1 MDQNQIDKYYHGFL
15 TKRDV
20 EPLLKNDGDFLIRK
34 TDWKDI
40 ITLSLDV
47 CTNNGI
53 KHFMINQNANGDIYI
68 EKIKKKTINE
78 LIKWYLLTKTP
89 LTQRSQVV
97 LKNGIP
103 RPNWLVNN
111 AQVKMIKKLGEGAFG
126 EVYCG
131 EYTDSSDHVHLV
143 AIKTMH
149 DKASRVAR
157 FSFLKEAR
165 IMRKFD
171 HPNITHIFGVVADQL
186 PLLLLMEL
194 CEGGSTLSFLRKNRG
209 MIVPRLKLRFI
220 TESASGLQYLEKNNC
235 IHRDIAARNCLLTRN
250 YHIKLSDFGMSDE
263 KTPIQDK
270 SLDKVPIKW
279 LAPETMQN
287 RIYSTKTDVWS
298 YGIMVDGNLYVW
310 EVYSEGCEPYP
321 SLSNI
326 QTRAKII
333 VQNYRMDMPQ
343 GTPPEVTSLVSK
355 CWAKNPND
363 RPSFAK
369 IYEELKGLI
378 DITEITM
385 PSSSENE

>member
-1 MDQNQIDKYYHGFL
+1 MDQNQITKYYHGFL
-15 TKRDV
+15 TKQDV
-20 EPLLKNDGDFLIRK
+20 QPLLKKDGDFLIRK

-47 CTNNGI
+47 CTNKGI
-53 KHFMINQNANGDIYI
+53 KHFIINQNANGEVYI
-68 EKIKKKTINE
+68 EKIKKKSIDE
-78 LIKWYLLTKTP
+78 LIEWYLSRKIP
-89 LTQRSQVV
+89 LTQSCQVV
-97 LKNGIP
+97 LKNGIE
-103 RPNWLVNN
+103 RPNWLLRNS
-111 AQVKMIKKLGEGAFG
+111 QVKMVKKLGEGAFG

-131 EYTDSSDHVHLV
+131 EYTDSNDHVHLA

-157 FSFLKEAR
+157 FNFLKEAR
-165 IMRKFD
+165 IMRKFN
-171 HPNITHIFGVVADQL
+171 HPNIVRIFGIVADQSPFL
-186 PLLLLMEL
+186 ILMEL

-209 MIVPRLKLRFI
+209 MIVPQLKLRFI
-220 TESASGLQYLEKNNC
+220 AECASGLKYLEQNNC

-298 YGIMVDGNLYVW
+298 YGIMV
-310 EVYSEGCEPYP
+310 YSEGCEPYP

-343 GTPPEVTSLVSK
+343 GTPPEVTLLVSK
-355 CWAKNPND
+355 CWAKNPID

-369 IYEELKGLI
+369 ICDELKGLI
-378 DITEITM
+378 DFTETTI
-385 PSSSENE
+385 SCSE

>member
-1 MDQNQIDKYYHGFL
+1 MNENQTEKYYHGYL
-15 TKRDV
+15 TVDDIQ
-20 EPLLKNDGDFLIRK
+20 PLLKNDGDFLIRK
-34 TDWKDI
+34 TNYKDI
-40 ITLSLDV
+40 TTLSLDV
-47 CTNNGI
+47 CTNKGI
-53 KHFMINQNANGDIYI
+53 KHFIINQDKKGEIYI
-68 EKIKKKTINE
+68 EKNKKKSIAE
-78 LIKWYLLTKTP
+78 LIEWHLSTKTP
-89 LTQRSQVV
+89 ITERSQIV
-97 LKNGIP
+97 LKKGIT
-103 RPNWLVNN
+103 RPSWLLKKE
-111 AQVKMIKKLGEGAFG
+111 QIKMIKKLGEGAFG

-131 EYTDSSDHVHLV
+131 EYKDANDHVHLA

-149 DKASRVAR
+149 DKASRRAR

-171 HPNITHIFGVVADQL
+171 HPNIVRIFGIVADEA
-186 PLLLLMEL
+186 PLLILMEL

-209 MIVPRLKLRFI
+209 MIVPQLKMRFI
-220 TESASGLQYLEKNNC
+220 TETASGLKYLEQKNC

-250 YHIKLSDFGMSDE
+250 FHIKLSDFGMSDE

-298 YGIMVDGNLYVW
+298 YGIMI
-310 EVYSEGCEPYP
+310 EMYSEGYEPYP

-333 VQNYRMDMPQ
+333 IQNYRMDMPQ
-343 GTPPEVTSLVSK
+343 STPPAVATLVSK
-355 CWAKNPND
+355 CWAKNPID

-369 IYEELKGLI
+369 IYDELKNLSADNP
-378 DITEITM
+378 DITL
-385 PSSSENE
+385 SSGEGD

>member
-1 MDQNQIDKYYHGFL
+1 MDYEPIDRYYHGFL
-15 TKRDV
+15 TKRDI
-20 EPLLKNDGDFLIRK
+20 EPLLKEDGDFLIRK

-47 CTNNGI
+47 CTNKMI
-53 KHFMINQNANGDIYI
+53 KHFLINQNSNGEIYI
-68 EKIKKKTINE
+68 EKIKKKSIDE
-78 LIKWYLLTKTP
+78 LIKWYLLTKKP
-89 LTQRSQVV
+89 LTQNSQIV
-97 LKNGIP
+97 LRNGIP
-103 RPNWLVNN
+103 RPNWLVQK
-111 AQVKMIKKLGEGAFG
+111 AQVKMLKKLGEGAFG

-131 EYTDSSDHVHLV
+131 EYTDGNDRMHLA

-149 DKASRVAR
+149 DNASRASR

-171 HPNITHIFGVVADQL
+171 HPNIVRIFGVVADQS
-186 PLLLLMEL
+186 PLLILMEL

-209 MIVPRLKLRFI
+209 MILPSLKLRFI
-220 TESASGLQYLEKNNC
+220 TECASGLKYLEEKNC
-235 IHRDIAARNCLLTRN
+235 IHRDIAARNCLLTRD

-298 YGIMVDGNLYVW
+298 YG
-310 EVYSEGCEPYP
+310 CEPYP

-333 VQNYRMDMPQ
+333 VQNYRMDMPE
-343 GTPPEVTSLVSK
+343 GTPSEVSLLIGR
-355 CWAKNPND
+355 CWAQNPID
-363 RPSFAK
+363 RPSFTK
-369 IYEELKGLI
+369 IHEELKRI
-378 DITEITM
+378 TAAAITESTV
-385 PSSSENE
+385 STSGDKE